1 MEETSTNIHIGLVR
15 RNNFL
20 RENPTSC
27 QIVAV
32 LGKTTRWRARR
43 ATSWTPQG
51 YPLPTRKRND
61 TARSGAYRV
70 GMRPTL
76 VSME

>member
-1 MEETSTNIHIGLVR
+1 MEETSTNIHMHLVR

-20 RENPTSC
+20 RENPISC

-32 LGKTTRWRARR
+32 FLKMDAWRGFES
-43 ATSWTPQG
+43 TK
-51 YPLPTRKRND
+51 KRND
-61 TARSGAYRV
+61 RARTGAYCV

-76 VSME
+76 VNIDTADP